1 MFPQVSTG
9 LTYAEIGPHV
19 LPVTI
24 TPPTSENSVWYTS
37 LLHSK
42 YQSKEN
48 TLIPAGNA
56 NLEDLSFNCVQPF
69 VSKSSSLY

>member
-24 TPPTSENSVWYTS
+24 TPPTSETSVWYTS

-42 YQSKEN
+42 KQSKEN

-56 NLEDLSFNCVQPF
+56 NLELKALVPTP
-69 VSKSSSLY
+69 

>member
-1 MFPQVSTG
+1 MMFPQVSTG

-42 YQSKEN
+42 KQSKEPN
-48 TLIPAGNA
+48 FIPAGNA
-56 NLEDLSFNCVQPF
+56 NVDDLSFNCVGT
-69 VSKSSSLY
+69 